1 VISLVGKYFQ
11 VGWVVILII
20 PVLMVDNIARFQ
32 GKILQNDSTG
42 NPLTLPALVVFA
54 LLQSLYVCVITL
66 HIAKDVFSFSDVGA
80 IFSYRRTAARARY
93 DNFSV
98 GIVGCVDVVALEGFI
113 DALSGYSVPFC
124 KFFDCYKVNLIG
136 GDDVNFYP
144 GCQFH
149 ALPPSVIV

>member
-1 VISLVGKYFQ
+1 M
-11 VGWVVILII
+11 WE
-20 PVLMVDNIARFQ
+20 RFF
-32 GKILQNDSTG
+32 
-42 NPLTLPALVVFA
+42 LTDAPQHV
-54 LLQSLYVCVITL
+54 QDT
-66 HIAKDVFSFSDVGA
+66 
-80 IFSYRRTAARARY
+80 T
-93 DNFSV
+93 NFSV